1 MKVIALGPIP
11 LHYKQ
16 QCLGSSWR
24 ARCGQVTGH
33 GEGPRAD
40 ALPKL
45 QWSAVRSCTRQRRPS
60 WLDAART
67 FRILGT
73 PQGPLKLSV
82 WSAGGD
88 GAVHLTFILRQSL
101 SLNFQLSNWQHWLAS
116 KLQDS
121 AYLCPASTGL
131 QMGST
136 NTQVLVSK
144 LQASRLYVTERAVSQ
159 PHVLFGKHIETYD
172 PRDYPGTLHC
182 TPLKLVLDLR
192 IRDIRRTL
200 MCRIGI

>member
-1 MKVIALGPIP
+1 MWTS
-11 LHYKQ
+11 H
-16 QCLGSSWR
+16 W
-24 ARCGQVTGH
+24 
-33 GEGPRAD
+33 PRER
-40 ALPKL
+40 PKG
-45 QWSAVRSCTRQRRPS
+45 WC
-60 WLDAART
+60 
-67 FRILGT
+67 T
-73 PQGPLKLSV
+73 PQTPVVSGEELHEAEEAIL
-82 WSAGGD
+82 AGCCQNFQNSRDSSGALEVVCVVCMRD

-159 PHVLFGKHIETYD
+159 PHVLFGKHIET
-172 PRDYPGTLHC
+172 
-182 TPLKLVLDLR
+182 
-192 IRDIRRTL
+192 
-200 MCRIGI
+200 